1 MQPPLPASSDI
12 SALLQHALSL
22 HQRGDLQ
29 QAGLAYRQVLQ
40 LQPQQFDALHLSG
53 VIARQRGDAQAA
65 VELISQAIAID
76 DRQAV
81 AHCNLGAA
89 LQDLAQAAAALAS
102 YERAIAI
109 KPDYAMA
116 HHNRGN
122 ALRILGRLDEALRS
136 YDEALRI
143 LPAYPEAYYHRA
155 LSLQM
160 SGLHEQA
167 LEDCACALQLRPSY
181 AQALCASGVS
191 LQSLQHYE
199 EAIHRYECALRINPD
214 YAEAW
219 CNRGTALYKLHEYE
233 AALDSFELALQIRP
247 DYANAHHYRG
257 NALRALDR
265 PQQAIGAYQQA
276 LAHGADAS
284 QLNYL
289 LAALGVGDTPAVA
302 PASYIKEL
310 FDQYAGHFDQHLQ
323 GVLQYQVPRL
333 LAEAIDRH
341 RAKGELDTLDAGCG
355 TGLCAPFLRP
365 YSHRLTGVDLS
376 EKMLDKAAQTAL
388 YDELIC
394 AELSQFLALKPDCFD
409 LIAAADVLVYIGDL
423 QAVFEG
429 ARLALRRGGLLA
441 FSVEQGAAHE
451 SAEFSLQAS
460 HRYAHSARYIK
471 RLASRNGFAVA
482 GMQAAIAR
490 QDKGENISI
499 WLVVL
504 TAI

>member
-1 MQPPLPASSDI
+1 LQPPLSASSDI

-53 VIARQRGDAQAA
+53 VIARQSGDAQAA

-167 LEDCACALQLRPSY
+167 LEDCARALQLRPSY

-199 EAIHRYECALRINPD
+199 EAIHSYECALRINPD

-257 NALRALDR
+257 NVLRALDR

-289 LAALGVGDTPAVA
+289 LAALGVGGTPSVA
-302 PASYIKEL
+302 PASYVKEL

-341 RAKGELDTLDAGCG
+341 RAMDELDTLDAGCG
-355 TGLCAPFLRP
+355 TGLCAPYLRP
-365 YSHRLTGVDLS
+365 YSRRLTGVDLS

-394 AELSQFLALKPDCFD
+394 AELGQFLALQPECFD

-441 FSVEQGAAHE
+441 FSVEQGAAQE
-451 SAEFSLQAS
+451 LLDFRLQTS
-460 HRYAHSARYIK
+460 HRYAHSVDYIK
-471 RLASRNGFAVA
+471 RLASRHGFSVA

-490 QDKGENISI
+490 QDKGDDISI

-504 TAI
+504 TVI

>member
-1 MQPPLPASSDI
+1 M
-12 SALLQHALSL
+12 LLQHALSL
-22 HQRGDLQ
+22 HQRGALQ
-29 QAGLAYRQVLQ
+29 QAGQAYRQVLQ

-53 VIARQRGDAQAA
+53 VIARQSGDAQAA
-65 VELISQAIAID
+65 FELISQAIAID

-89 LQDLAQAAAALAS
+89 LQDLAQPAAALAS

-122 ALRILGRLDEALRS
+122 ALRILGKLDEALRS

-143 LPAYPEAYYHRA
+143 LPAYPEAFYHRA

-160 SGLHEQA
+160 LGLHEQA
-167 LEDCACALQLRPSY
+167 LEDCARALQLRPSY

-191 LQSLQHYE
+191 LQSLQLYE
-199 EAIHRYECALRINPD
+199 AAIHSYECALRINPD
-214 YAEAW
+214 YAEAL
-219 CNRGTALYKLHEYE
+219 CNRGTALHKLHEYE

-247 DYANAHHYRG
+247 DFANAHHYRG
-257 NALRALDR
+257 NALHALDR
-265 PQQAIGAYQQA
+265 SQQAISAYQQA
-276 LAHGADAS
+276 LRHGGDAS

-289 LAALGVGDTPAVA
+289 LAALGVGGTPSVA

-323 GVLQYQVPRL
+323 QVLQYQVPRL

-341 RAKGELDTLDAGCG
+341 RLRGELNTVDTLDAGCG
-355 TGLCAPFLRP
+355 TGLCAPYLRSD
-365 YSHRLTGVDLS
+365 SHRLTGVDLS
-376 EKMLDKAAQTAL
+376 EKMLEKAAQTAL
-388 YDELIC
+388 YDELVC
-394 AELSQFLALKPDCFD
+394 AELSEFLLSRPNCFD

-429 ARLALRRGGLLA
+429 ARLALRSGGLLA
-441 FSVEQGAAHE
+441 FSVEQGTAQELAD
-451 SAEFSLQAS
+451 FTLQTS
-460 HRYAHSARYIK
+460 HRYAHSVDYIK
-471 RLASRNGFAVA
+471 RLASRHGFAVA

-490 QDKGENISI
+490 QDKGEDIAI
-499 WLVVL
+499 WLIVL
-504 TAI
+504 TAV